1 LRRQGNF
8 DEAIKRQE
16 QATRLEYRASWIVK
30 ELALSLTYARR
41 YEEADRALDRALSIT
56 PDLTSAS
63 LLKAFV
69 REAWKGE
76 TDVAK
81 RLLLDLRG
89 KVNPQGQ
96 IGGWDYFGDLLQH
109 NPREALTLLDS
120 LEAPWIIGSDAAF
133 PKAFLSAVAHQSL
146 GDAAR
151 ARKEY
156 QAAIPLLE
164 SRVDERPA
172 NARER
177 ALLAQAY
184 AALGRNAD
192 ALREA
197 AHAAEV
203 LPVSKDAL
211 LGADVAVDRALVEA
225 HAGAIDSAIEHIRQL
240 LAIPSLLSPAMLRLD
255 PRWAPLRDD
264 PRFRRL
270 AELE

>member
-8 DEAIKRQE
+8 EEAINRQQ
-16 QATRLEYRASWIVK
+16 QAARLEPRTPWIIK
-30 ELALSLTYARR
+30 ELALSLTYVRR
-41 YEEADRALDRALSIT
+41 YEEADRVLDRALSLE
-56 PDLTSAS
+56 PGLTSAS

-69 REAWKGE
+69 HQAWKGE

-81 RLLLDLRG
+81 KVLRELRG
-89 KVNPQGQ
+89 KVNPQGEV
-96 IGGWDYFGDLLQH
+96 GGWDYFGDLLQH
-109 NPREALTLLDS
+109 NPRVALAMFDS
-120 LEAPWIIGSDAAF
+120 LEAPWIIGADAAF
-133 PKAFLSAVAHQSL
+133 PKAFLSAVAHQAL
-146 GDAAR
+146 GDSAR

-156 QAAIPLLE
+156 QAAVPLIE
-164 SRVDERPA
+164 SRVDDRPG

-197 AHAAEV
+197 ARAAEA

-211 LGADVAVDRALVEA
+211 LGADVAVDRALAEA
-225 HAGAIDSAIEHIRQL
+225 HAGAKDLAIEHIRQL